1 MPVGPATG
9 EWLNVL
15 DSDTKRVS
23 IKFDDDLDAGDVRAF
38 DAPSE
43 LLVKPDGRSGEL
55 RQMESALCRMGAAV
69 PQCAGNLS
77 QCLAV
82 NISDM
87 DAVCGC
93 YANHTACWAAAGCL
107 DKLPA
112 EDADFCANALLC
124 SRAAC
129 TGSGAASSR
138 VGLVFALAATAL
150 VAGAALAL
158 GWPEPPPDGA
168 GAAAKG

>member
-1 MPVGPATG
+1 VPLVPVGPATG
-9 EWLNVL
+9 EWLNVH
-15 DSDTKRVS
+15 DSDTQRVS
-23 IKFDDDLDAGDVRAF
+23 IKFDDDLSARDVRAF
-38 DAPSE
+38 DAPRE
-43 LLVKPDGRSGEL
+43 VLVKPDGRAGEL
-55 RQMESALCRMGAAV
+55 RQMESALCRLGDAV

-93 YANHTACWAAAGCL
+93 YSNHTACWAAAGCL

-112 EDADFCANALLC
+112 DDADFCANTLLC

-138 VGLVFALAATAL
+138 VGLVFALVAAAL
-150 VAGAALAL
+150 VLGAALAL
-158 GWPEPPPDGA
+158 A
-168 GAAAKG
+168 